1 MLTIHAADALRRTVG
16 GEPVPGD
23 AVAVSGDR
31 VAAVGPLEELLERY
45 PGARVRRWPGTL
57 GPALVHEGAVPAAPT
72 PRERVHAVLR
82 LGATAVLASRVTE
95 PELLAAAGRTGVA
108 VLDVA
113 HPPALVPSARA
124 DLAVF
129 DADGTCVATIL
140 AGRVLHR
147 RA

>member
-1 MLTIHAADALRRTVG
+1 MLTIHAAAALRRTTC

-82 LGATAVLASRVTE
+82 LGATAVLADRVTE

-108 VLDVA
+108 VLDV
-113 HPPALVPSARA
+113 PRQPALAPSARA